1 MDKNKTEQLTF
12 GADEKE
18 TLEKL
23 SLVESSVGQ
32 NIKERNQRELIATKY
47 YSEFVINTKNGPV
60 TLNNVFI
67 TAERDQQGDMSY
79 HFRWIRE
86 DENGEQTIEENMV
99 VDKDGKVYATG
110 GLKDYLG
117 DAEIDLDGIIA
128 ENDDI
133 EKGRLRGISEKA
145 DKKEIE
151 KSIKE
156 KGDKNVQKEEKP
168 EEQIEEDIGGEEN
181 LEISYY
187 RKIKDNNLDEQIK
200 KDFSGYEEKGI
211 AYSKT
216 KNAFIMVGKKDGK
229 FQMVDGF
236 EPAQPTLKTVISINE
251 NGKEAGKKVPHALM
265 KTNNSRKEM
274 SITIGQYGYIE
285 AGTVDRL
292 PCNKRIE
299 MQVRE
304 EGETQN
310 ERTSPQLSRAVRTQ
324 GTEAL
329 HNWAE
334 EHEEKNENMKQGDT
348 RKEDITEEIENDGK
362 HIEKVKEDE
371 KIPGTNMKWKDF
383 ARQCGYRE
391 GDSIGKAY
399 RRFEDAKKDIKNK
412 DKSNEDLVNVIIEEE
427 VYGYMHCNKEHELS
441 K

>member
-1 MDKNKTEQLTF
+1 MDKNKIEQLTF

-18 TLEKL
+18 ILKKMET
-23 SLVESSVGQ
+23 VESSVGQ
-32 NIKERNQRELIATKY
+32 NIQERNQRELIATKY

-86 DENGEQTIEENMV
+86 GENGEQTIEENMV
-99 VDKDGKVYATG
+99 VDKDGKVYTTG

-117 DAEIDLDGIIA
+117 DAEIDLDGIMA

-133 EKGRLRGISEKA
+133 EKGRLRGISERA

-156 KGDKNVQKEEKP
+156 KDDKNAQKEEKP
-168 EEQIEEDIGGEEN
+168 EEQIENDLGEDD
-181 LEISYY
+181 LDVSYY

-200 KDFSGYEEKGI
+200 KDFNGYQEKGI
-211 AYSKT
+211 AYSKS

-236 EPAQPTLKTVISINE
+236 EPAKPTFKTIMSIDE
-251 NGKEAGKKVPHALM
+251 NGEKVEKKVPHALM
-265 KTNNSRKEM
+265 KTGNSQKEM

-292 PCNKRIE
+292 PCNERVE
-299 MQVRE
+299 MQVQE
-304 EGETQN
+304 QGETQSEKMN
-310 ERTSPQLSRAVRTQ
+310 PQLRRVVREK
-324 GTEAL
+324 GTEGL
-329 HNWAE
+329 HNWVH
-334 EHEEKNENMKQGDT
+334 EHEEQNKDMDSGDT
-348 RKEDITEEIENDGK
+348 RKEDIVHEIEHDGR
-362 HIEKVKEDE
+362 HLDDNKENE
-371 KIPGTNMKWKDF
+371 YIPGTNKTWRQF
-383 ARQCGYRE
+383 ANECGYRGE
-391 GDSIGKAY
+391 GSIEHAQEI
-399 RRFEDAKKDIKNK
+399 FEKERENLKNEE
-412 DKSNEDLVNVIIEEE
+412 KSNDELVEDIVDEKNEEF
-427 VYGYMHCNKEHELS
+427 HELN

>member
-1 MDKNKTEQLTF
+1 MEENKKEQYTF
-12 GADEKE
+12 TPDEKE
-18 TLEKL
+18 VLEKL
-23 SLVESSVGQ
+23 NMVEAGINSQ
-32 NIKERNQRELIATKY
+32 NIQERNQRELIATKY
-47 YSEFVINTKNGPV
+47 YSEFVINTEKGPV
-60 TLNNVFI
+60 VLQNVFI
-67 TAERDQQGDMSY
+67 TAEKDQQGNMSY

-86 DENGEQTIEENMV
+86 GENGEQTIEENLV

-117 DAEIDLDGIIA
+117 NAEIDLDGLMA

-156 KGDKNVQKEEKP
+156 KNDDKTQKEDEP
-168 EEQIEEDIGGEEN
+168 EEQIEEDLGGEEN

-187 RKIKDNNLDEQIK
+187 RKIKDDNLDEQLK

-216 KNAFIMVGKKDGK
+216 QNAFIMVGKKDGK
-229 FQMVDGF
+229 FEMVDGF
-236 EPAQPTLKTVISINE
+236 EPAQPTFKTVMSIDE
-251 NGKEAGKKVPHALM
+251 KGEKVEKKVPHALM
-265 KTNNSRKEM
+265 KTDNPKKEM

-292 PCNKRIE
+292 PCNERIE
-299 MQVRE
+299 MQVQE

-310 ERTSPQLSRAVRTQ
+310 ERTSPQLRKAIKEQ

-329 HNWAE
+329 HNWAHG
-334 EHEEKNENMKQGDT
+334 HEEQNKNMDAGDSREENIVD
-348 RKEDITEEIENDGK
+348 EIKNGGKHQENDM
-362 HIEKVKEDE
+362 ENEY
-371 KIPGTNMKWKDF
+371 IPGTEKTWREF
-383 ARQCGYRE
+383 ANECGYRGE
-391 GDSIGKAY
+391 GSIEHAQEI
-399 RRFEDAKKDIKNK
+399 FEKERENSQNEN
-412 DKSNEDLVNVIIEEE
+412 KSNDELVEDIVDEKNNEF
-427 VYGYMHCNKEHELS
+427 HELN